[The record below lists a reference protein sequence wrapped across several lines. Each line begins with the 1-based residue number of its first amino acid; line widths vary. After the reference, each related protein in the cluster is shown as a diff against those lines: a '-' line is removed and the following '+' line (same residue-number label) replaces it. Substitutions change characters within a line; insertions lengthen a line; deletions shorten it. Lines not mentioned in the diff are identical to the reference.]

1 MRTPHFLL
9 VVTAAA
15 LWGTGG
21 LLGSLLS
28 DHSGTSAYAV
38 AMWRMLIAG
47 VVLVAFLALT
57 RRLSLRALTAPMWQR
72 ILVTSATTA
81 LFEVLY
87 FTGVNLA
94 GVSLA
99 TLVTIG
105 SSPLWV
111 AVADAVASR
120 SAPGRR
126 TVVALGLALAGLT
139 ALLGTSIDAG
149 SDALAGVV
157 VALAAGA
164 AFAALT
170 FVNRR
175 PVAGLGA
182 VRLTALS
189 FTGGGLMLVPV
200 VALTGWSA
208 PSGGEGWGYAL
219 VLGVVST
226 ALAYVAYLHGLET
239 VPPFVATIV
248 SLLEPLVAAV
258 LGALILGE
266 RLGPVGVLG
275 GAVLA
280 GAIVLLR
287 PQRDA
292 QAAAA

>member
-9 VVTAAA
+9 VVTAAV

-47 VVLVAFLALT
+47 VALVVFLAVT
-57 RRLSLRALTAPMWQR
+57 GRLSPRALTAPMWR
-72 ILVTSATTA
+72 RMLVTGATTA

-87 FTGVNLA
+87 FTAVALA

-105 SSPLWV
+105 SAPLWV
-111 AVADAVASR
+111 AAADAVVTRA
-120 SAPGRR
+120 APPRR

-139 ALLGTSIDAG
+139 ALLGTGLEAGADAV
-149 SDALAGVV
+149 AGVAV
-157 VALAAGA
+157 GLAAGA

-170 FVNRR
+170 FVNRH

-189 FTGGGLMLVPV
+189 FTAGGLMLVPL

-219 VLGVVST
+219 ALGVMST

>member
-21 LLGSLLS
+21 LLGSLLA

-47 VVLVAFLALT
+47 VVLIGFLAVT
-57 RRLSLRALTAPMWQR
+57 RSLSPRALTARMWRR
-72 ILVTSATTA
+72 ILVTAATTA

-87 FTGVNLA
+87 FTAVNLA

-111 AVADAVASR
+111 AAADAVVTRA
-120 SAPGRR
+120 APPRR

-139 ALLGTSIDAG
+139 ALLGTGLEAGADAV
-149 SDALAGVV
+149 AGVA

-175 PVAGLGA
+175 PVMSLGA

-200 VALTGWSA
+200 VVLTGWSA
-208 PSGGEGWGYAL
+208 PSDGEGWGYAL
-219 VLGVVST
+219 ALGVVST

-280 GAIVLLR
+280 GSIVLLR